1 MTCASPSENIK
12 FPKPRNDNEVLEYSP
27 KLSDF
32 VSKIS
37 EHINEFGGAALIIDY
52 GKESAIGD
60 TLQAVRDHKPVDIL
74 ENPGECDLSA
84 CDFSAIKQTANAAGT
99 TIFGSKP
106 QGEFLKQLGLFQRA
120 EQLGTGA
127 TAEERRKIVAAV
139 DRLTSP
145 AQMGNVFK
153 VMAILPRSFSEI
165 SPQDIPG
172 FANNDERT

>member
-1 MTCASPSENIK
+1 M
-12 FPKPRNDNEVLEYSP
+12 LEYSP
-27 KLSDF
+27 RLSYF
-32 VSKIS
+32 INKIS
-37 EHINEFGGAALIIDY
+37 EHINAFGGAALIIDY
-52 GKESAIGD
+52 GKDNAIGD
-60 TLQAVRDHKPVDIL
+60 TLQAVKNHKPVDIL

-84 CDFSAIKQTANAAGT
+84 WVDFSAIKQTANAAGT